1 MPITRTEFDA
11 GLSDEMKRWMKTIH
25 KFLSAD
31 KDNAYNEEEL
41 RGRVRPQRTEEV
53 QITFRSSLGTPPEP
67 TEGQKPT
74 VPVPSGPV
82 KKEELKAFKA
92 ALRRLVDLGAAE
104 AKHAEGLVYYIYRH
118 DLATFE

>member
-53 QITFRSSLGTPPEP
+53 QVTS
-67 TEGQKPT
+67 GQAS
-74 VPVPSGPV
+74 VRAPSR
-82 KKEELKAFKA
+82 
-92 ALRRLVDLGAAE
+92 LRGRRQPSQRRRV
-104 AKHAEGLVYYIYRH
+104 R
-118 DLATFE
+118 